1 LSATGG
7 HTEGVTSAPE
17 SPRLPPGERLRRAG
31 IAAWSIIGI
40 VILAAMTAW
49 VLFKIRII
57 FPPLVLALLII
68 YLLNPPIT
76 RLVNRGV
83 PRPLAAIVM
92 FLTAIAVIVLFAA
105 AVYPF
110 VSRQVSEFAD
120 DWPAF
125 RSQIVEFVE
134 DTSRSVE
141 DRLGFDIDTSAVPCL
156 LGEVDRAEGVS
167 CDRVTE
173 EIREQVSGQ
182 ADRITEIG
190 LGLLGGAVIFIL
202 APLLALYLLIDL
214 PHLQRDMVNLFPEA
228 HRVEAADL
236 GSKIGR
242 AVGGFF
248 RGQLLVAFTVGVL
261 SALGFKIV
269 GLPFWLVI
277 GAIAGFF
284 NLVPLIGPFIGG
296 AIGFL
301 IGTVYGGIGLGLRA
315 ALVELVVQQLDNHL
329 ISPMVMR
336 RAVQLHPA
344 TVVLA
349 LLIGGNLA
357 GFWGVLLGV
366 PAVAVAKI
374 LLQHIWTTRVLG
386 TSPAPY
392 APGRAVGEA
401 PSVVP
406 AEVDDGLEPSSAD
419 AGGPDGAGE
428 PASIER
434 GPGDDDAASDGRPA
448 DRTEERT

>member
-1 LSATGG
+1 
-7 HTEGVTSAPE
+7 VTTVPIP
-17 SPRLPPGERLRRAG
+17 PRLPPGERLRRAG
-31 IAAWSIIGI
+31 IAAWAIIGI
-40 VILAAMTAW
+40 LILGGMLVW
-49 VLFKIRII
+49 VLLRIRII

-83 PRPLAAIVM
+83 PRPLAAVTI
-92 FLTAIAVIVLFAA
+92 FFTAIAAIVLFVA

-110 VSRQVSEFAD
+110 ISGQVSEFAQ

-125 RSQIVEFVE
+125 RAEMVSFVDNTAQTIE
-134 DTSRSVE
+134 DRFGFEIDTSRVS
-141 DRLGFDIDTSAVPCL
+141 CL
-156 LGEVDRAEGVS
+156 LGDAERSGGVS
-167 CDRVTE
+167 CDQVTQ
-173 EIREQVSGQ
+173 EIREQVTGQ

-228 HRVEAADL
+228 HRLEAADL
-236 GSKIGR
+236 GSKMGR

-248 RGQLLVAFTVGVL
+248 RGQLLVALTVGVL
-261 SALGFKIV
+261 SAVGFKIV

-284 NLVPLIGPFIGG
+284 NLIPLVGPFIGG

-301 IGTVYGGIGLGLRA
+301 VGTVYGGIGLGVRA

-374 LLQHIWTTRVLG
+374 LLQHVWLTRVLG
-386 TSPAPY
+386 EAATPHA
-392 APGRAVGEA
+392 AGRSSGKV

-406 AEVDDGLEPSSAD
+406 SEVDEVLEPPSPAEQERSPRIGGREPQADASPSDGL
-419 AGGPDGAGE
+419 AGDRRE
-428 PASIER
+428 S
-434 GPGDDDAASDGRPA
+434 DTASDQSVPPGR
-448 DRTEERT
+448 DVN

>member
-1 LSATGG
+1 MTTVPIPP
-7 HTEGVTSAPE
+7 H
-17 SPRLPPGERLRRAG
+17 LPPGERLRRAG
-31 IAAWSIIGI
+31 IAAWAIIGI
-40 VILAAMTAW
+40 LILGGMILW
-49 VLFKIRII
+49 ILFKVRIV

-83 PRPLAAIVM
+83 PRPLAAVTM

-105 AVYPF
+105 AVYPYI
-110 VSRQVSEFAD
+110 SGQVSEFAE

-125 RSQIVEFVE
+125 RSEVVSFVE
-134 DTSRSVE
+134 DAARNVE
-141 DRLGFDIDTSAVPCL
+141 DRFGFQVDTSKVSCL
-156 LGEVDRAEGVS
+156 LGAAERAEGVS
-167 CDRVTE
+167 CDQVTE
-173 EIREQVSGQ
+173 EIREQVTGQ
-182 ADRITEIG
+182 ADRLTQIG

-214 PHLQRDMVNLFPEA
+214 PNLQRDTVNLFPEA
-228 HRVEAADL
+228 HRAEAADL
-236 GSKIGR
+236 GSKMGR

-248 RGQLLVAFTVGVL
+248 RGQLLVALTVGIL
-261 SALGFKIV
+261 SAVGFKIV

-284 NLVPLIGPFIGG
+284 NLIPLVGPFIGG

-301 IGTVYGGIGLGLRA
+301 VGTVYGGIGLGLRA

-336 RAVQLHPA
+336 RTVQLHPA

-366 PAVAVAKI
+366 PTAAVAKI
-374 LLQHIWTTRVLG
+374 VLQHVWSTRVLG
-386 TSPAPY
+386 EASTPHVS
-392 APGRAVGEA
+392 GRSAGEV

-406 AEVDDGLEPSSAD
+406 TEVDEVLEPPSPAEQSPGIEGPASDAD
-419 AGGPDGAGE
+419 ASPSDGAGGDRKKPDSAPDQSVP
-428 PASIER
+428 PA
-434 GPGDDDAASDGRPA
+434 A
-448 DRTEERT
+448 T

>member
-1 LSATGG
+1 
-7 HTEGVTSAPE
+7 VTTVPTP
-17 SPRLPPGERLRRAG
+17 PRLPPGERLRRAG
-31 IAAWSIIGI
+31 IAAWAIIGI
-40 VILAAMTAW
+40 LILAAMLMWA
-49 VLFKIRII
+49 LFKIRII

-83 PRPLAAIVM
+83 PRPLAAVTIFV
-92 FLTAIAVIVLFAA
+92 TAIAAIVLFGA
-105 AVYPF
+105 AVSPF
-110 VSRQVSEFAD
+110 ISGQVSEFAR

-125 RSQIVEFVE
+125 RSEIVDFVE

-141 DRLGFDIDTSAVPCL
+141 ERFGFDIDTSPVSCL
-156 LGEVDRAEGVS
+156 LGEEGEAGGIS
-167 CDRVTE
+167 CDQVTQ
-173 EIREQVSGQ
+173 EIREQVTGQ
-182 ADRITEIG
+182 ADRISEIG

-228 HRVEAADL
+228 HRREAADL
-236 GSKIGR
+236 GSKMGR

-248 RGQLLVAFTVGVL
+248 RGQLLVAITVGVL
-261 SALGFKIV
+261 SAVGFKIV
-269 GLPFWLVI
+269 GLPFWFVI

-284 NLVPLIGPFIGG
+284 NLIPLVGPFIGG

-301 IGTVYGGIGLGLRA
+301 IGTVYGGLGLGLRA

-374 LLQHIWTTRVLG
+374 VLQHVWSTRVLG
-386 TSPAPY
+386 EAPTPH
-392 APGRAVGEA
+392 APGRTAGEA

-406 AEVDDGLEPSSAD
+406 ADVDDLLEPPSPD
-419 AGGPDGAGE
+419 DHDRPPRVGGPPDG
-428 PASIER
+428 
-434 GPGDDDAASDGRPA
+434 DATPSDGRAGTRSDTDSAPDQSAPPA
-448 DRTEERT
+448 AP

>member
-1 LSATGG
+1 MPP
-7 HTEGVTSAPE
+7 H
-17 SPRLPPGERLRRAG
+17 LPPGERLRRAG
-31 IAAWSIIGI
+31 IAAWAIIGI
-40 VILAAMTAW
+40 LILAAMILWA
-49 VLFKIRII
+49 LFKVRIV

-83 PRPLAAIVM
+83 PRPLAAVTM
-92 FLTAIAVIVLFAA
+92 FVTAIAAIILFVA
-105 AVYPF
+105 AVSPF
-110 VSRQVSEFAD
+110 VSSQVSEFAQ

-125 RSQIVEFVE
+125 RSEIVSFVDDSAQTIE
-134 DTSRSVE
+134 ERFGFEIDTSRVS
-141 DRLGFDIDTSAVPCL
+141 CL
-156 LGEVDRAEGVS
+156 LGEVEQAEGVS
-167 CDRVTE
+167 CDQVTE
-173 EIREQVSGQ
+173 EIREQVTGQ

-214 PHLQRDMVNLFPEA
+214 PHLQRDLVNLFPEA

-236 GSKIGR
+236 GSKMGR

-248 RGQLLVAFTVGVL
+248 RGQLLVALTVGVL
-261 SALGFKIV
+261 SAVGFKIV

-284 NLVPLIGPFIGG
+284 NLIPLVGPFIGG

-301 IGTVYGGIGLGLRA
+301 IGTVYGGLGLGIRA

-374 LLQHIWTTRVLG
+374 LLQHVWTTRVLG
-386 TSPAPY
+386 KAATPHAS
-392 APGRAVGEA
+392 GRSVGEA

-406 AEVDDGLEPSSAD
+406 ADVGEVLEPPSPAEREPPPRAPGAD
-419 AGGPDGAGE
+419 AP
-428 PASIER
+428 P
-434 GPGDDDAASDGRPA
+434 SDGRA
-448 DRTEERT
+448 RNRTEPDSAPDQSAPPAAT